1 MKMLNNKLF
10 FFLPLLIVGAWLSY
24 LIGQPAANG
33 PKLAYVHADY
43 LFENYA
49 GSTEA
54 YQDLQTKTA
63 HWSEDLDSLSREYK
77 AVYTTYNS
85 QKVNLEKEQRQALE
99 QQLEQQQSRFESH
112 HAKVEKER
120 QAIDQK
126 MTNAIVTQI
135 NAYIRAYAE
144 EEGYDMIFTSGET
157 SNLVYSKETYNIT
170 ETVLTYINKRYND
183 E

>member
-1 MKMLNNKLF
+1 M
-10 FFLPLLIVGAWLSY
+10 
-24 LIGQPAANG
+24 
-33 PKLAYVHADY
+33 
-43 LFENYA
+43 
-49 GSTEA
+49 
-54 YQDLQTKTA
+54 
-63 HWSEDLDSLSREYK
+63 
-77 AVYTTYNS
+77 
-85 QKVNLEKEQRQALE
+85 
-99 QQLEQQQSRFESH
+99 
-112 HAKVEKER
+112 EKER